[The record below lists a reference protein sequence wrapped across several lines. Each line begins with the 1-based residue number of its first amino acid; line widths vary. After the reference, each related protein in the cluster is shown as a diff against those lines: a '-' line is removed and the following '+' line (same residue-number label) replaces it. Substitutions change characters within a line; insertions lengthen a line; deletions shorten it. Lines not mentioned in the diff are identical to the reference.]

1 MCGTIIHNQNDMR
14 KEQNILPV
22 DAYRALLERQ
32 EQEER
37 RARRKAGHR
46 ESDLQRS
53 CVAWFRSQYPEHAPL
68 LFAVPNGGGRSKAEA
83 GRMKAEG
90 VVAGVSDLILL
101 EARGGWGSLCLEM
114 KTEEKGSRQSVRQ
127 REWQEAAE
135 VFGNKYVVCRS
146 LEDFMG
152 AVNGYLALPMSVTG
166 KTTKSVRF
174 CGHTVAVAPSVRWG
188 GGVGH
193 LGGENPAN
201 RRK

>member
-1 MCGTIIHNQNDMR
+1 MC
-14 KEQNILPV
+14 
-22 DAYRALLERQ
+22 LLSCPDGLLSHGVR
-32 EQEER
+32 EER
-37 RARRKAGHR
+37 KTRRKVGHE
-46 ESDLQRS
+46 ESALQRA
-53 CVAWFRSQYPEHAPL
+53 CVAWFRMQYPEHAPL

-127 REWQEAAE
+127 KEWQEAAE

-174 CGHTVAVAPSVRWG
+174 CGHTVAVAPSARWG